1 MTPALDL
8 HRTELPAL
16 CRQYGVDRLELF
28 GSATT
33 DAFAPQRSDLDFLV
47 QFDAN
52 PSKLF
57 DRYFGLKQ
65 SLETLYDREV
75 DLVTAGSLQNPYFIE
90 AVKKSRQLLYAGEGT
105 EAA

>member
-1 MTPALDL
+1 MTAALDL
-8 HRTELPAL
+8 HRAELPAL

-33 DAFAPQRSDLDFLV
+33 ATFDPHQSDLDFLV

-57 DRYFGLKQ
+57 DRYFGLKE

-90 AVKKSRQLLYAGEGT
+90 AVKKSRQLLYAADGIS
-105 EAA
+105 AV

>member
-8 HRTELPAL
+8 HRTEFPPFAANMV
-16 CRQYGVDRLELF
+16 VDRLELF

-75 DLVTAGSLQNPYFIE
+75 DW
-90 AVKKSRQLLYAGEGT
+90 
-105 EAA
+105 